1 MTPVKRT
8 LLLFLPIL
16 FLALTQQA
24 SAQCAAGQNSIR
36 LVIDPDQYFYEV
48 TWEIA
53 NSSGNEVYATGTC
66 ANTQLATFNYCAP
79 QGVCTVF
86 RIRDSYGDGMTPDG
100 YYQLYVNDVLI
111 HENIGGAYSTIE
123 ETYFDCPPGTSC
135 NTALQVDTG
144 FHTSPPLPEIW
155 FSFTPADT
163 GTYKLN
169 TCQPGNDC
177 PSKIWVYDA
186 CSGITVTNNQTG
198 AIFYADGG
206 CTGGAEAT
214 MYFAG
219 GVEYFIRLRFEG
231 NNCLGD
237 SLHFTLNYAG
247 PVVGCTDPNA
257 CNYNP
262 LASVSD
268 TCIYPGNPN
277 CPNAPDLVVLQNVL
291 RNSMVLDFIANADA
305 CAVEEGCLRGVG
317 NRYIIRFTTHIKNT
331 GNQDY
336 YIGETPPTPSTP
348 SDQFMWDPCHNHWH
362 YRGYADYILFDEQGN
377 QVPIGSKNG
386 FCVLDLECSDGG
398 NAQYGCNNMGI
409 SADCGDIYD
418 SSLPCQWVDITDL
431 PAGQYQLVM
440 RVNWDQSPDKAGR
453 QESSYDNNWAQGC
466 FQLSYSGNTP
476 VVDFLDD
483 DCPVYTDCL
492 GVQLGDAQMD
502 CEGVCNGTAVRGDL
516 NGNLVRENTDRA
528 VYINEA
534 LAGNTP
540 ASSCSDLYTDGVHDV
555 YDAALLQECYLHEN
569 DPDHWQL
576 RFPCQFP
583 TGFANDDDLVFLLP
597 GELDTVAK
605 TFDVLIVNPY
615 NKLYGYEFKVS
626 GLDIASVENLAA
638 GFDAPVAFNTS
649 GKLLALTESEMPV
662 SKNILPTPLLR
673 VHYNALTDVK
683 VCIESIQA
691 VVNEHYQ
698 RSTAALADPNCV
710 QIVTTSSQ
718 EPGKNEMTYFVQP
731 NPFTESTSIFFA
743 NPENEPV
750 HAVLTDVQ
758 GRTVRNIDGLRG
770 ETWTITRGNLPAGVY
785 FFQLRGAHGY
795 ASGKLIVE

>member
-1 MTPVKRT
+1 MTIAKPILSLFISI
-8 LLLFLPIL
+8 LLL
-16 FLALTQQA
+16 ALNHQA
-24 SAQCAAGQNSIR
+24 TAQCSPGQNSIL

-53 NSSGNEVYATGTC
+53 SSDGTMVYATGTC
-66 ANTQLATFNYCAP
+66 TNSQLATFEYCAP
-79 QGVCTVF
+79 QGACTVF
-86 RIRDSYGDGMTPDG
+86 RIRDSYGDGMVPDG

-111 HENIGGAYSTIE
+111 HENISVNYNSLE
-123 ETYFDCPPGTSC
+123 ETFFDCPPGTTC
-135 NTALQVDTG
+135 NTALSLDTG
-144 FHTSPPLPEIW
+144 AYASPPLSEVW
-155 FSFTPADT
+155 YSFTPADT

-177 PSKIWVYDA
+177 PSKIWVYA
-186 CSGITVTNNQTG
+186 GCVGIVASNNQIG

-206 CTGGAEAT
+206 CAGGAEAT
-214 MYFAG
+214 MYLAG
-219 GVEYFIRLRFEG
+219 GKEYIVRLRFEG
-231 NNCLGD
+231 NNCTGD
-237 SLHFTLNYAG
+237 SLYFVLSYEG
-247 PVVGCTDPNA
+247 PVIGCTDPTA

-268 TCIYPGNPN
+268 TCLYPGDPA

-291 RNSMVLDFIANADA
+291 RNSMTLDFIANADA

-317 NRYIIRFTTHIKNT
+317 NRYIVRFTTHIKNT

-336 YIGETPPTPSTP
+336 YIGETPSSPNTP

-362 YRGYADYILFDEQGN
+362 YRGYAEYILFDEAGN

-398 NAQYGCNNMGI
+398 TAQYGCDNMGI
-409 SADCGDIYD
+409 AAGCGDIYD
-418 SSLPCQWVDITDL
+418 ASLPCQWVDITDL

-440 RVNWDQSPDKAGR
+440 RVNWDQSPDKLGR
-453 QESSYDNNWAQGC
+453 MESSFNNNWAQGC
-466 FQLSYSGNTP
+466 FQLSYNGNTP

-492 GVQLGDAQMD
+492 GVQLGDAQVD
-502 CEGVCNGTAVRGDL
+502 CEGICNGTSVRGDL
-516 NGNLVRENTDRA
+516 NSNLVRENTDREA
-528 VYINEA
+528 YLNEA

-540 ASSCSDLYTDGVHDV
+540 ANSCSDLYADGVHDV

-583 TGFANDDDLVFLLP
+583 TGFANDDDLVYLLP

-605 TFDVLIVNPY
+605 TFDILIVNPY
-615 NKLYGYEFKVS
+615 NKLYGYEFSVA
-626 GLDIASVENLAA
+626 GFHIDSVENLAT
-638 GFDAPVAFNTS
+638 GFEALVEFNAN
-649 GKLLALTESEMPV
+649 GKLLALSESEAPIA
-662 SKNILPTPLLR
+662 KNVLPTPLVR
-673 VHYNALTDVK
+673 VHYNSLTDVK

-698 RSTAALADPNCV
+698 LSIAALADPNCV
-710 QIVTTSSQ
+710 QVISTSNQ
-718 EPGKNEMTYFVQP
+718 EPSKNVLTYFVQP
-731 NPFTESTSIFFA
+731 NPFTERTSIFFA
-743 NPENEPV
+743 NPNNEAF

-758 GRTVRNIDGLRG
+758 GRTVRQIESLRG
-770 ETWTITRGNLPAGVY
+770 EIWTITRGNLPSGVY
-785 FFQLRGAHGY
+785 FFQLRGVSGA
-795 ASGKLIVE
+795 ASGKLVID